1 MASLLRLKSKE
12 SLGST
17 GSIEGS
23 IQDTVVVV
31 EALDVVLVVL
41 LTVAAGNVALGPL
54 AEASG
59 DLLATLAWVL
69 SVVAVIALVQ
79 LSSLTVWGWATVG
92 EEVGVVEAAL
102 LLVTLEGVLHTL
114 GGLLESLLEVVL
126 SLPEAEPVVQELA
139 RELGQTGQT
148 LERVSWWDLFVV
160 GGGDGQNNGL
170 REVHFSSFSQLLDCD
185 LKPAPPSAI
194 YTTKEDQVLAPPP
207 RE

>member
-12 SLGST
+12 SLGS

-23 IQDTVVVV
+23 VQNTVVVV
-31 EALDVVLVVL
+31 EALDVVLVVP

-59 DLLATLAWVL
+59 DLFATLAWVR

-114 GGLLESLLEVVL
+114 GGVLESLLEVVL
-126 SLPEAEPVVQELA
+126 SLPEAEPGVQELA

-160 GGGDGQNNGL
+160 GGDGQNNGL
-170 REVHFSSFSQLLDCD
+170 SEFHFSSFSQLLDC
-185 LKPAPPSAI
+185 PH
-194 YTTKEDQVLAPPP
+194 
-207 RE
+207 